1 MTAIVVQGIELLLG
15 LGLLVAGLTAVR
27 KASGKAGFAMAA
39 AGFFQLA
46 SVCCLVTVRVAVYP
60 EPEIDVHGD
69 TAAMI
74 QGWSWLL
81 ASLVDLVSAILV
93 AVALVM
99 LSRAVKR
106 ARGTPEKANA

>member
-1 MTAIVVQGIELLLG
+1 VTAVVVQGIEFLLG
-15 LGLLVAGLTAVR
+15 LGFLVAGLTVVR

-46 SVCCLVTVRVAVYP
+46 SVCCLTTVRVAIYP
-60 EPEIDVHGD
+60 EPTIDVAGD
-69 TAAMI
+69 VAAMI

-99 LSRAVKR
+99 LAKAVKR
-106 ARGTPEKANA
+106 TRGVPDQANA